1 MGSLNNKSHL
11 LREETRDCNVICC
24 FEGQKTAFSNSFNQ
38 FHNLKNM
45 KLLSVNFNPNEI
57 SNDFLISLMGILTY
71 Q

>member
-1 MGSLNNKSHL
+1 MSSVA
-11 LREETRDCNVICC
+11 LRDK
-24 FEGQKTAFSNSFNQ
+24 KTAFSFNQ
-38 FHNLKNM
+38 FHDLKNM